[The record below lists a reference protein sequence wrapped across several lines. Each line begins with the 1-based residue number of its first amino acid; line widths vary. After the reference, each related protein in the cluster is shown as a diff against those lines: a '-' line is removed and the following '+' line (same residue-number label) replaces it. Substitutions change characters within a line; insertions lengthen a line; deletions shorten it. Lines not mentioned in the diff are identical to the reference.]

1 MKWKI
6 GNVKIDNQ
14 VALAPMAGIC
24 DYAFRSIIKSMGC
37 GLMETEMISTNAV
50 MHANKKTQ
58 DMLYINDYERPISIQ
73 IFGSNIE
80 SFKIASEY
88 I

>member
-24 DYAFRSIIKSMGC
+24 DSALDCKVH
-37 GLMETEMISTNAV
+37 GLRFAV
-50 MHANKKTQ
+50 
-58 DMLYINDYERPISIQ
+58 E
-73 IFGSNIE
+73 
-80 SFKIASEY
+80 
-88 I
+88 